1 MKWMVQRTKLD
12 SDQEELITRHIRGG
26 NGNVWIKGHAGSG
39 KSVLLVHGL
48 HDKLVEN
55 KNLRVGV
62 VLFTRALVDLIR
74 TGLDELGVEKQFGV
88 RVPVMTYYDLQKT
101 SQEFDLLF
109 CDEVQD
115 LPSSMITLL
124 RNKAKRVIVAGD
136 SQQSIFT
143 HDPQT
148 REPVVKPEE
157 IGALLGGNSHEL
169 PTIYRLTR
177 SIIKMVSSLIGG
189 TILGARRDATKLDV
203 QVRLGYTNDVARE
216 IKFVWRESS
225 KRAQASESTVIL
237 LPFRENIAAFCNAVL
252 TLNGKPAWTVVPDR
266 WGKNE
271 DFAAMNRHL
280 EAQGI
285 KLEYIGNGVGTLD
298 GAYTNHRVAVMTY
311 HSSKGLDYENVYLPW
326 VSAGLHLNGSG
337 KDKTLFMVAM
347 TRSRKNLVLT
357 YCGTRSSMVDTLAGD
372 CTMFEITDA
381 PTATAQP
388 QAATYDF

>member
-1 MKWMVQRTKLD
+1 MKWMIQRAKLD

-48 HDKLVEN
+48 RDKLVEN
-55 KNLRVGV
+55 KQLKVGV

-74 TGLDELGVEKQFGV
+74 TGLDELGIEKEFSV

-115 LPSSMITLL
+115 LPPSMIMLL

-136 SQQSIFT
+136 SQQSIYS

-148 REPVVKPEE
+148 HEAVVQPDQ
-157 IGALLGGNSHEL
+157 IGNLLGGQAHEL

-177 SIIKMVSSLIGG
+177 SIIKLVSSLVGG
-189 TILGARRDATKLDV
+189 TILGARRDATKADV
-203 QVRLGYTNDVARE
+203 QVRLGYTNDKSRE
-216 IKFVWRESS
+216 VKYVWRESS

-237 LPFRENIAAFCNAVL
+237 LPSRDSIAVFCNDIL
-252 TLNGKPAWTVVPDR
+252 KLNGKPEWVVVPDR
-266 WGKNE
+266 WGKNQ

-298 GAYTNHRVAVMTY
+298 GAYNNHRVAVMTY

-357 YCGTRSSMVDTLAGD
+357 YCGTRSIMVDALVGD
-372 CTMFEITDA
+372 CILFEITDTSTA
-381 PTATAQP
+381 PAQP